1 MRHFACAA
9 SQVVTHNTLYC
20 FAEHDTFTI
29 PRGAVVVCLFC
40 TAASASTE
48 RHSCCLMVETQG
60 LRMVSMVTNKVRTDH
75 WFDDLV
81 VVVNMLS

>member
-1 MRHFACAA
+1 
-9 SQVVTHNTLYC
+9 
-20 FAEHDTFTI
+20 
-29 PRGAVVVCLFC
+29 
-40 TAASASTE
+40 
-48 RHSCCLMVETQG
+48 MVETQG